1 MYSFVISLIVY
12 PIEAHWIWG
21 GGWLAQLG
29 FHDFAGSAAIHFVG
43 GLTALIGAKM
53 LGPRLGKYDRD
64 GKPRGIPGHNLTI
77 GALGV
82 FILWFGWYGFNGAA
96 ATNGLQL
103 ATIFATTTVAPALA
117 TCTVMI
123 FTWIKYGKPDVSM
136 SLNGSLAGLVAITAG
151 CDAVNILG
159 AGIIGILSGF
169 TVCFFV
175 WLLDY
180 KLKIDDPVG
189 AVAVHFGNGLLGTI
203 CVGLFACGTD
213 TMPQVQGLFYGG
225 GADLLLT
232 QCIGLLAIGL
242 WTAVT
247 MTIVFYVIKKTV
259 GLRVS
264 EQEEIAG
271 LDKLEHGLES
281 AYAGFSLETEPVFG
295 EDPSKPVIADVP
307 HEETPMEDAV
317 VVKNVTSLYPK
328 LSKVV
333 IITKPEKLD
342 SLKKALN
349 SIGVGG
355 MTVTRVM
362 GCGVQK
368 GQTNYYRGAKV
379 EPQLLP
385 KLKAEIVVSEIP
397 VDVIV
402 ETASK
407 ALYTGHI
414 GDGKIFVYQVE
425 NVIRISSG
433 AQGKEALRYGE

>member
-1 MYSFVISLIVY
+1 MPASVLKQNLF
-12 PIEAHWIWG
+12 
-21 GGWLAQLG
+21 
-29 FHDFAGSAAIHFVG
+29 
-43 GLTALIGAKM
+43 
-53 LGPRLGKYDRD
+53 LGKIHRNQ
-64 GKPRGIPGHNLTI
+64 P
-77 GALGV
+77 
-82 FILWFGWYGFNGAA
+82 
-96 ATNGLQL
+96 LQ
-103 ATIFATTTVAPALA
+103 
-117 TCTVMI
+117 
-123 FTWIKYGKPDVSM
+123 
-136 SLNGSLAGLVAITAG
+136 
-151 CDAVNILG
+151 
-159 AGIIGILSGF
+159 
-169 TVCFFV
+169 
-175 WLLDY
+175 
-180 KLKIDDPVG
+180 
-189 AVAVHFGNGLLGTI
+189 
-203 CVGLFACGTD
+203 
-213 TMPQVQGLFYGG
+213 
-225 GADLLLT
+225 
-232 QCIGLLAIGL
+232 
-242 WTAVT
+242 
-247 MTIVFYVIKKTV
+247 
-259 GLRVS
+259 
-264 EQEEIAG
+264 
-271 LDKLEHGLES
+271 
-281 AYAGFSLETEPVFG
+281 
-295 EDPSKPVIADVP
+295 DVP